1 MMIAARC
8 QALVALALAVLSTRA
23 HALAVEEDSGLF
35 VVMNKRASNAE
46 MEQLRTRFETHQA
59 AMQTNVSSNTSGNA
73 TETRLTAM
81 ETRLRS
87 GEGSHTIFVD
97 VGGQSR
103 ELIIDTGSGKT
114 AFICQ
119 GCSACGTR
127 HSHEPFQFTAS
138 TRYASCSGTDVHHD
152 TCSLCVQGRCQYGQA
167 YVEGDHWSAYKVS
180 DTMVFTSDG
189 GRATAAQAQAPV
201 LSAEI
206 SFGCIY
212 EQSGV
217 FNDQSSDGI
226 MGFSR
231 HPDSI
236 VEQLYRQK
244 ATRSRIFAQCL
255 AHSGGLLTLGGV
267 DLSLHTSPVRYTPLR
282 ATGFQYWTVQ
292 LVGVAFGSVPLDV
305 DAEVFNRD
313 RGVVVDS
320 GTTFLYLPA
329 HALPAFKQAWAK
341 AAGSDEFLPVSD
353 TFYRLADWQLAAFP
367 ELCFTLANDAQLCVG
382 ADNYFTQIAGDH
394 YAGAVYFGDGAK
406 STILG
411 ASALTGHNIIYDVDN
426 NRLGIARAQC
436 DRPPPA
442 NAAAALATQMLSQ
455 NPGGDT
461 FESILDV
468 QDVTQWLLGLVSFF
482 ALIGLVSVV
491 FVDSTDLCL
500 DDKELESGGGGSGA
514 ADVADPDDE
523 AFAFFLWTGEQEE
536 KQNSSYAC

>member
-1 MMIAARC
+1 MIAARC
-8 QALVALALAVLSTRA
+8 QALALMLAVLSIRA
-23 HALAVEEDSGLF
+23 YALAVEEGSRLL
-35 VVMNKRASNAE
+35 VPMNRRAGNAE
-46 MEQLRTRFETHQA
+46 MEQLRMRFEAHQA
-59 AMQTNVSSNTSGNA
+59 SIQTNANTSNSSGNVST
-73 TETRLTAM
+73 TETRLTAT

-138 TRYASCSGTDVHHD
+138 TRYANCSGTDVRHD
-152 TCSLCVQGRCQYGQA
+152 TCSLCVQGRCQYGQS
-167 YVEGDHWSAYKVS
+167 YVEGDHWSAYKVL
-180 DTMVFTSDG
+180 DTMAFTSDG
-189 GRATAAQAQAPV
+189 ARAQAPV

-255 AHSGGLLTLGGV
+255 AHQGGLLTLGGV

-292 LVGVAFGSVPLDV
+292 LVGVTFGSVPLDV
-305 DAEVFNRD
+305 DADVFNRD

-329 HALPAFKQAWAK
+329 HALPAFKQAWLK
-341 AAGSDEFLPVSD
+341 AVGSDEFLPVSD
-353 TFYRLADWQLAAFP
+353 TFYRLADWQLASFP
-367 ELCFTLANDAQLCVG
+367 ELCFSLANDAQLCVG
-382 ADNYFTQIAGDH
+382 AENYFTQIAGDH
-394 YAGAVYFGDGAK
+394 YAGAVYFGDDAK

-411 ASALTGHNIIYDVDN
+411 ASALTGYNIIYDVDN
-426 NRLGIARAQC
+426 KRLGIARAQC
-436 DRPPPA
+436 DRPPPLT
-442 NAAAALATQMLSQ
+442 AAALATEMLSQ

-468 QDVTQWLLGLVSFF
+468 QEVTQWLLGLVSFF
-482 ALIGLVSVV
+482 ALIGFVSVV

-500 DDKELESGGGGSGA
+500 DDKELESGGA
-514 ADVADPDDE
+514 VAADPDEE

-536 KQNSSYAC
+536 EKASSTC